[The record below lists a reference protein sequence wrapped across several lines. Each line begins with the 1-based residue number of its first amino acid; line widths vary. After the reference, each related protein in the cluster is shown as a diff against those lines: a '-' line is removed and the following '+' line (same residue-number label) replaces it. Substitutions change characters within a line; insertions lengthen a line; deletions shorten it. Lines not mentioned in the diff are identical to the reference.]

1 MKNGPGL
8 EPETSGTMYHDS
20 SNWAIQPS
28 DGGFHKKNKQKITFN
43 VPNKTKILN
52 HWVGT

>member
-1 MKNGPGL
+1 MVVLTNINAKKKIMKNGPGL

-28 DGGFHKKNKQKITFN
+28 DGGFHKKK
-43 VPNKTKILN
+43 
-52 HWVGT
+52 